1 MKGKKNAMANYS
13 GMEAIIV
20 RSSCS
25 LKALMF
31 PFSSELRILMSLHEW
46 GLGRGYQ
53 REDTGGAR
61 WGMSHP

>member
-46 GLGRGYQ
+46 VWV
-53 REDTGGAR
+53 GGIR
-61 WGMSHP
+61 KRTPEVHDGG